1 GVPSPER
8 LRRDVHATRT
18 AWSAKQSITRLM
30 IPATLATVRME
41 KLLVNV
47 RPAFSK
53 SARRVAMID
62 RSREA
67 ASARRRGLAVAPEW
81 CGVRRG
87 GGLVFG
93 RAPRGLGAGGGR
105 G

>member
-1 GVPSPER
+1 ER

-53 SARRVAMID
+53 SARRVARIV

-67 ASARRRGLAVAPEW
+67 ASARRRGLAGCPEW
-81 CGVRRG
+81 GCVTRGRR
-87 GGLVFG
+87 LVFG
-93 RAPRGLGAGGGR
+93 RATRRVGAVGRRG
-105 G
+105 